1 MYVRKIKERCR
12 WIGTMEEASMVQ
24 TVRASVQDQQ
34 GTCACGICSASVSGD
49 QSLLCACRGDHIHWS
64 GLRNSE
70 RRAHRR
76 FGGVVLSARSAVSI
90 ASNCSRW
97 ACFILPDRT
106 AQNCAFRATK
116 AQICRDDLILFW
128 DSLLSAIVRG
138 AEITLLDVTDYG
150 AEILDTLACV
160 G

>member
-1 MYVRKIKERCR
+1 MDWNYGRGVDGPDSPRFCPGPAGYMRLWDLFCVSQRRPKSAVCL
-12 WIGTMEEASMVQ
+12 
-24 TVRASVQDQQ
+24 Q
-34 GTCACGICSASVSGD
+34 GRSHTLV
-49 QSLLCACRGDHIHWS
+49 
-64 GLRNSE
+64 RNSE

-150 AEILDTLACV
+150 AEVLDTLACV

>member
-1 MYVRKIKERCR
+1 MELWKRRR
-12 WIGTMEEASMVQ
+12 WSRQ
-24 TVRASVQDQQ
+24 
-34 GTCACGICSASVSGD
+34 SALLSRTSRVHAPVGFVLR
-49 QSLLCACRGDHIHWS
+49 QSAATKVCCVLAGAITYIHWS